1 MSEKVIV
8 PFCPLEDLIIKAI
21 NDGSKHISI
30 GVDKE
35 GRYQGNVQKVGFAT
49 FAVHVSN
56 DPVEALYGALGGVP
70 GTKLW
75 NEMKE
80 LRNGPVRV
88 PGMQPPY
95 LDEATRPVD
104 DPADPHMTYWY
115 HPESDSV
122 WECMSNELP
131 RDLGDGMS
139 HQISEEEYN
148 DFLDRDKAAAPA
160 PVFHDPELDDL
171 L

>member
-1 MSEKVIV
+1 MSESH
-8 PFCPLEDLIIKAI
+8 PLEDMLMKAMSE
-21 NDGSKHISI
+21 GSKHISL
-30 GVDKE
+30 VPDKE
-35 GRYQGNVQKVGFAT
+35 GRFQANIQKGRSAT
-49 FAVHVSN
+49 FACHVSN
-56 DPVEALYGALGGVP
+56 DPVEALYGALGGLPAV
-70 GTKLW
+70 KLW
-75 NEMKE
+75 RESKAQKWDVCAE
-80 LRNGPVRV
+80 LP
-88 PGMQPPY
+88 
-95 LDEATRPVD
+95 RPVD

-148 DFLDRDKAAAPA
+148 DFLDRDKAAAPK
-160 PVFHDPELDDL
+160 PKFHDPELDDL